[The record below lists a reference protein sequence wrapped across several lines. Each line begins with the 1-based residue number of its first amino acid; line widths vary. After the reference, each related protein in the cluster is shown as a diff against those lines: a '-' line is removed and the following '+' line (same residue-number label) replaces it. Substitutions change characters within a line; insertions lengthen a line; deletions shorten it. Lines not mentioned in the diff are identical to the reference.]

1 MVNNAV
7 HPRVELAAHPLR
19 ELLNDEF
26 HARPPL
32 PLTSPVL
39 VSHLVLTQDPAVLA
53 GERNRL
59 CRLAQT
65 HAGKLLTSSDT
76 CLVFDGG
83 PFLLRWELHT
93 EFSSYTVFR
102 SLPPGEPRNA
112 EATALDVLP
121 TEWLR
126 TLPGQMIVATHVEL
140 RSSGELSPESVTAGL
155 TPTGRQMVAAQV
167 ADRAAWVFTD
177 FIFDQGF
184 SRFMVLD
191 VSLTQRQAGRT
202 VQRLLEIETYR
213 LLALLALPVA
223 KEVGGWLTGAEQ
235 QLAEMVDHI
244 GQASSPG
251 DEREV
256 LADLTRLAAEVEH
269 SVARTTFRF
278 GAARAYHDLVMQ
290 RIDELR
296 EIRVVGCPT
305 FHEIMQRR
313 LLPAM
318 HTCIAMANRQDD
330 LSDRLARTS
339 QLLRT
344 RVDVELERQNQEQ
357 LTQMNRR
364 ARLQLRLQETVEGLS
379 VVAITYYASQ
389 LVHYLAKGGKML
401 FPEISPEIAAAVSI
415 PLIAGFLML
424 GIRRMRRRLR
434 QAEDSEH

>member
-1 MVNNAV
+1 MVSNAV

-140 RSSGELSPESVTAGL
+140 RSSGELSPQSVTASL

-184 SRFMVLD
+184 SRFVVLD

-223 KEVGGWLTGAEQ
+223 KEVGGWLTGAE
-235 QLAEMVDHI
+235 
-244 GQASSPG
+244 SSWPKWLIISA
-251 DEREV
+251 RP
-256 LADLTRLAAEVEH
+256 TRRPMN
-269 SVARTTFRF
+269 AR
-278 GAARAYHDLVMQ
+278 
-290 RIDELR
+290 
-296 EIRVVGCPT
+296 C
-305 FHEIMQRR
+305 
-313 LLPAM
+313 
-318 HTCIAMANRQDD
+318 
-330 LSDRLARTS
+330 
-339 QLLRT
+339 
-344 RVDVELERQNQEQ
+344 
-357 LTQMNRR
+357 
-364 ARLQLRLQETVEGLS
+364 
-379 VVAITYYASQ
+379 
-389 LVHYLAKGGKML
+389 
-401 FPEISPEIAAAVSI
+401 SPI
-415 PLIAGFLML
+415 
-424 GIRRMRRRLR
+424 
-434 QAEDSEH
+434 